1 MPFRKTYQIN
11 NREQDK
17 AAQRDQSY
25 RSCLIAL
32 LIFFFMCLILILAC
46 KPWKVQ
52 NQREYRESYIKH
64 DSQHYPQ
71 KRTNETTIVTISLTT
86 ATTSTT
92 QKTPTKET
100 VLAKTWIIPVNTSTT
115 ENRPTEET
123 NVITEDY
130 SKKNVKK
137 PDHFERYFESTTS
150 IDEITLSTPVS
161 QKSIEN
167 YTSNEILE
175 NVETTEESI
184 GLTTLP
190 HNITTDNVI
199 DNATSISSSG
209 SIGVTTKYTSI
220 VDIIKNIMSTTKEF
234 ISDSTDGYYNSHK
247 SEIDFVT
254 NNIITSTLLTQS
266 NDTEENVSENS
277 TKKYERLRVG
287 IDNITFSTMPNLLT
301 DLEESTSA
309 KHSFIK
315 NNLEILQSE
324 VTTSN
329 ILTRSDPQEN
339 EDTRNSTTKN
349 LNYEESAVTEYN
361 AMLINENETR
371 ENSSFIIN
379 YTSLMDEKFS
389 TKVKSEAED
398 LMNETIS
405 SIKSYTTEKF
415 NVTSVG
421 MEKYNESSMSNY
433 INTSSTVFYNHTTR
447 TTIPVSY
454 NETDLITTGWIT
466 LSNEDASICETGHC
480 KQIASRMLSYMNHSA
495 DPCDDF
501 YEYACGSFEANPQ
514 LIDGDLIRRS
524 RNYQRIAN
532 QMLKEKRE
540 NVHSIFATYYDSC
553 VQYERNMNFNKRITM
568 ANDALRKIGKFYVSD
583 TWSDNYVNFTNLF
596 AQLILHHSAL
606 LFDVVPELDEY
617 RRNNF
622 TLKIGPTTYESPF
635 KTEYLEDP
643 CSEDKFETERQ
654 YVDLEILYHNYEKCK
669 NTSEFMRERSIR
681 KTLKELNVFKGL
693 NDSDLESSIQS
704 ENIENTVHVI
714 DFVMQEYFSN
724 FPSKSEV
731 REAYLMNDYSK
742 VSLEDLQSSSTFVN
756 WAQLIHLLTG
766 VHVESNEIIQV
777 YFHAALTKG
786 LRKLEK
792 YAKKNSMNLN
802 NAIMALYANKLYH
815 EMVLPKHDN
824 VKDYCLHVA
833 TYLLQLEAS
842 SLYVSSFTDYE
853 ITQMN
858 EIIKKTFNNLKQTLS
873 DKMQEA
879 QWAKEEGRKELLNKI
894 NSLKLALPVVS
905 YFKNRNSLYNEYNVS
920 EVILNDNYFDN
931 SMMLLKRYRVLMYTE
946 LRREV
951 GGPKQIWT
959 YYATPFQSKAQVIY
973 ALNLIVIPYG
983 IIDWS
988 LMSNLM
994 NGDELSYFLLATL
1007 GNLIAHQIA
1016 HHFDTNGIHYWN
1028 QIRNAQDSL
1037 MFENEFTNTHF
1048 DDYINCQKENLYQE
1062 PINMTL
1068 PFTDQIVSF
1077 RIPQLTLNERLSEI
1091 IGLRLA
1097 YDTLALTISNAKRLP
1112 WIQLRID
1119 QLFYLAYAQMYCTKT
1134 SLTSSY
1140 VSLHESEN
1148 LPSRIRVFVSASNDK
1163 FLSKA
1168 WNCPLGSQIAP
1179 IDVCNVFPY
1188 IEIKETSMI
1197 PE

>member
-11 NREQDK
+11 NREQGK

-52 NQREYRESYIKH
+52 NQREYRESDIKH
-64 DSQHYPQ
+64 DSQHYSQ
-71 KRTNETTIVTISLTT
+71 ERTNETTIVTISLTT
-86 ATTSTT
+86 STTTSTI
-92 QKTPTKET
+92 QKTPTEET
-100 VLAKTWIIPVNTSTT
+100 ILARTWIIPVNTSTA
-115 ENRPTEET
+115 ENRPTEEA

-130 SKKNVKK
+130 SKKNVKGS
-137 PDHFERYFESTTS
+137 HFERYFANTTS
-150 IDEITLSTPVS
+150 IDEITLSAPVS
-161 QKSIEN
+161 QKSIED

-175 NVETTEESI
+175 NVEPESI
-184 GLTTLP
+184 GLTTLS
-190 HNITTDNVI
+190 HDITTDNVI
-199 DNATSISSSG
+199 NNATSISSSG
-209 SIGVTTKYTSI
+209 PIGVTTKYTSI
-220 VDIIKNIMSTTKEF
+220 VDIIKNIMSSTTKEF
-234 ISDSTDGYYNSHK
+234 ISNSTDGYNNLDK
-247 SEIDFVT
+247 SEVDIVT

-277 TKKYERLRVG
+277 KKYERLR
-287 IDNITFSTMPNLLT
+287 I
-301 DLEESTSA
+301 
-309 KHSFIK
+309 
-315 NNLEILQSE
+315 
-324 VTTSN
+324 
-329 ILTRSDPQEN
+329 
-339 EDTRNSTTKN
+339 DTRNSTTKD
-349 LNYEESAVTEYN
+349 YEESAVTEYN

-371 ENSSFIIN
+371 ENSPSAIN

-389 TKVKSEAED
+389 TKEAED
-398 LMNETIS
+398 LMNKMIT
-405 SIKSYTTEKF
+405 SINSYTTEKF
-415 NVTSVG
+415 NVTSNE
-421 MEKYNESSMSNY
+421 MEKNGSSMSNY
-433 INTSSTVFYNHTTR
+433 INTSSTIFYNHTTR
-447 TTIPVSY
+447 TAIPVSY
-454 NETDLITTGWIT
+454 NETDLITTGWTT
-466 LSNEDASICETGHC
+466 LSNEDTSICETGHC
-480 KQIASRMLSYMNHSA
+480 KQIASKMLSYMNHSA

-524 RNYQRIAN
+524 RNYQRIATVD
-532 QMLKEKRE
+532 R
-540 NVHSIFATYYDSC
+540 C
-553 VQYERNMNFNKRITM
+553 NFFT

-583 TWSDNYVNFTNLF
+583 TWSDNYVDFTNLF
-596 AQLILHHSAL
+596 AQLMLHHSAL

-635 KTEYLEDP
+635 KAVYVEDP
-643 CSEDKFETERQ
+643 CFEDKFETEGQ

-669 NTSEFMRERSIR
+669 NDTSEFMRERSIR
-681 KTLKELNVFKGL
+681 KTLTELNVFKGL
-693 NDSDLESSIQS
+693 NNSDLEWSIQS

-714 DFVMQEYFSN
+714 ESVMQEYFSN

-742 VSLEDLQSSSTFVN
+742 ISLEDLQSSSTFVN

-792 YAKKNSMNLN
+792 YAKTNSMNLN

-815 EMVLPKHDN
+815 E
-824 VKDYCLHVA
+824 
-833 TYLLQLEAS
+833 
-842 SLYVSSFTDYE
+842 
-853 ITQMN
+853 
-858 EIIKKTFNNLKQTLS
+858 IKKTFNNLKQTLS

-920 EVILNDNYFDN
+920 EIILNDNYFNN
-931 SMMLLKRYRVLMYTE
+931 SMMLLKRYRTLMYTE

-959 YYATPFQSKAQVIY
+959 YYAMPFQSKAQVIY

-988 LMSNLM
+988 LMSDLI
-994 NGDELSYFLLATL
+994 NGGELSYFLLATL
-1007 GNLIAHQIA
+1007 GHLIAHQIA

-1062 PINMTL
+1062 SINMTL

-1077 RIPQLTLNERLSEI
+1077 KIPRLTLNERLSEI

-1097 YDTLALTISNAKRLP
+1097 YDTLALTMSNAKRLP

-1163 FLSKA
+1163 FLAKA

-1179 IDVCNVFPY
+1179 NDVCNVFPY